1 MVKAEVVVE
10 SDLQHRIHLEE
21 GAKSELQGGC
31 PNGFLA
37 GDPLGRVR
45 WTSEK
50 PKRKVGWSWDEGRGM
65 TESSPGRF
73 RRGRSWKVLSHQRS
87 GEVDEL
93 HRPLRRW
100 SSVGCEDAISSSW
113 LLVKRSGLMNA
124 PFWQWKRRF
133 VKLDSEQLLLY
144 ADDGPG
150 AEFKGTVPIRGVSM
164 SLAKAKQT
172 SKSGALYAFTTTDGA
187 GTTVTWAAFTRLER
201 ARWLKTLQF
210 RGASLDQEAE
220 AAASRADD
228 ASADPEEDHDEEA
241 TPSSPAPMGLPG
253 PLSVLFG
260 ERTPAQAWGGRPPKK
275 SWASA
280 SQLPG
285 TSARDLGAAP
295 APSSVADVGRP
306 EGILRRPS
314 RSATLP
320 PKPLSESE
328 EPTMVGPMSAGASS
342 ATTKTVRFDH
352 RLAAKKGEVVSPSI
366 SSAVDSPGSTRS
378 ANTITSSVS
387 TPVSRGQ
394 AAGKRVVSQ
403 WLQKEAHLG
412 SGTFGNVYAGTYFN
426 QKVAIKELIV
436 QDLSEESLEEF
447 EREADLHYH
456 LRHANVILL
465 LCYNVEPSNG
475 PACMVMELAQCSLFD
490 VLHRN
495 APLPQKEDRDL
506 SVHTRLRILE
516 DVATGLMFLHTLDI
530 MHLDLKSLN
539 LLLDGTG
546 TVKLADFGL
555 SVVKSE
561 IEGSQGKAIGSLPYM
576 APELMVD
583 DPYPDKACDVYSF
596 YVVVWEVV
604 CRQQP
609 HDGKS
614 PAWIMK
620 FASRRKK
627 QLEVPKHV
635 GCPQRL
641 EALMKRCADF
651 DPSRRPTMEACQR
664 AISDI
669 RADPIAPSLMR
680 VELPENAL
688 FTCEVI
694 AEDGVVVLDAP
705 RAKLDDEDTYSP
717 ASSSVDTERRAHA
730 DFGTGDD
737 TPGRGV
743 MSPVSAGS
751 TATVSQPKTPKDA
764 ASRDARFAKG
774 YKFYVEAHVAAA
786 NGRPDG
792 EDQVYLKLAN
802 EESYVAAFGADGAI
816 LVRLVDTSIGAER
829 LAVEAR
835 ERGIG
840 AVVEGLLF
848 HLALCHAEAI
858 LRLLACIFEILAAP
872 NAASGASA
880 KAVTLSTDEGA
891 MSDAMRIKACRRVVA
906 ALNIFRDDAHVQL
919 AGVSA
924 VVNLA
929 LDVVGRAALAKFGAC
944 HAIIAALKRH
954 GDDGDRAFELRRV
967 CVEAILNILSDD
979 ANAPALRNAGA
990 TRALMVVVTDLAEAS
1005 NVPNKPP
1012 DVRRRERRVAAR
1024 AWTSLARLA
1033 TAEQSLVGPPLA
1045 SSAASTGSRG
1055 SADDHPQNAVAYL
1068 PRASIDVDDD
1078 HCGLDEP
1085 FYMEADDDVPDLLR
1099 AFDGPRLSVLTAA
1112 KAARIISDRSAA
1124 ARQSG
1129 DAAAG
1134 YEPEDDE
1141 DEVNAVVIIDEV
1153 EAAECTAVTMSS
1165 SNARQHAGHQT
1176 ADRDR
1181 SPRPGG
1187 MSGNYTAA
1195 VARPRTQPCHND
1207 DCGRGAAALLAA
1219 CCHAMQAF
1227 ATMPARED
1235 GKPSIADLLLDAG
1248 AATVLEQ
1255 SLRRALDTSD
1265 AAKSARSRQG
1275 LAESD
1280 DLARRTCAAIMALA
1294 ASSDRA
1300 RVLLG
1305 DAGVCEAAVEVAR
1318 AICTTDT
1325 DLPRDDIARLRY
1337 YAVGALSNLAFSSTY
1352 NKDRLDN
1359 CGALRAIAA
1368 CAEAANS
1375 DLEQQRLCCRAFCT
1389 LGTLD
1394 VTDNEEDPRRLHLR
1408 HLRVVPQAMFSH
1420 EDPTLQHLGCAAIIN
1435 LAAEPRYRRAL
1446 GVVDGCEAVAAALK
1460 NHPTDA
1466 RVQEYGFR
1474 AAVYL
1479 ARDDPINRERF
1490 HAHGVR
1496 RLATAAAKLFTTN
1509 PSVLA
1514 WAHRLQKEL

>member
-1 MVKAEVVVE
+1 M
-10 SDLQHRIHLEE
+10 
-21 GAKSELQGGC
+21 
-31 PNGFLA
+31 
-37 GDPLGRVR
+37 
-45 WTSEK
+45 
-50 PKRKVGWSWDEGRGM
+50 GWSWDETRGM
-65 TESSPGRF
+65 SESSPGRF

-87 GEVDEL
+87 GEIDEL

-100 SSVGCEDAISSSW
+100 SSMGCEDAISSSW

-133 VKLDSEQLLLY
+133 VKLDGEQLLLY

-164 SLAKAKQT
+164 SLARAKQT
-172 SKSGALYAFTTTDGA
+172 SKSGALYAFTTTDSS
-187 GTTVTWAAFTRLER
+187 GTTVTWAAFSRSER
-201 ARWLKTLQF
+201 ARWLKTLHF
-210 RGASLDQEAE
+210 RGATLDPEAE
-220 AAASRADD
+220 AASARVEDD
-228 ASADPEEDHDEEA
+228 DVGPEEDTEEE
-241 TPSSPAPMGLPG
+241 TPSSPALGLPG

-260 ERTPAQAWGGRPPKK
+260 ECGPAQAWGGRPPKK

-295 APSSVADVGRP
+295 APSSVADIGRP

-328 EPTMVGPMSAGASS
+328 ESAMVGPMSAGASS

-352 RLAAKKGEVVSPSI
+352 RLAKKGELVSPSL
-366 SSAVDSPGSTRS
+366 SSALDSPGSTRS
-378 ANTITSSVS
+378 ATTVTSSVS

-394 AAGKRVVSQ
+394 AAGKRVVAQ

-412 SGTFGNVYAGTYFN
+412 SGTFGNVYSGTYFN

-465 LCYNVEPSNG
+465 LCYNVDPSNG
-475 PACMVMELAQCSLFD
+475 PACMVMELAQCSLFE
-490 VLHRN
+490 VLHRST
-495 APLPQKEDRDL
+495 PLPQNKEKDL
-506 SVHTRLRILE
+506 SVLTRLRILE

-539 LLLDGTG
+539 LLLDATG

-596 YVVVWEVV
+596 YVVIWEVV

-609 HDGKS
+609 HEGRS

-620 FASRRKK
+620 FASRRRK
-627 QLEVPKHV
+627 QLEIPKHV
-635 GCPQRL
+635 GCPERL
-641 EALMKRCADF
+641 EALMRRCADF

-669 RADPIAPSLMR
+669 RADPVAPSLMR

-694 AEDGVVVLDAP
+694 ADDGVLVVDAP
-705 RAKLDDEDTYSP
+705 RAKLDVEDTYSP
-717 ASSSVDTERRAHA
+717 ASSSVDTERRHA
-730 DFGTGDD
+730 DFGAGDD

-751 TATVSQPKTPKDA
+751 TATVSQPKTPKDSSSSSS
-764 ASRDARFAKG
+764 SRPPEARFAKG

-786 NGRPDG
+786 NARPDG

-802 EESYVAAFGADGAI
+802 EESYVAAFGPDGAI
-816 LVRLVDTSIGAER
+816 SVKLIDASIGAER

-848 HLALCHAEAI
+848 HIAICHAEAI

-872 NAASGASA
+872 NAASAPAPA
-880 KAVTLSTDEGA
+880 KVVTLSTDEGA

-906 ALNIFRDDAHVQL
+906 ALSIFRDDAHVQL

-979 ANAPALRNAGA
+979 ANAAALRNAGA

-1033 TAEQSLVGPPLA
+1033 TAEQTLVVAPPP

-1055 SADDHPQNAVAYL
+1055 SADDHPQNVVAYL
-1068 PRASIDVDDD
+1068 PRAASIDVDDD
-1078 HCGLDEP
+1078 CGLHDEP
-1085 FYMEADDDVPDLLR
+1085 FFMEADDDVPDLLR
-1099 AFDGPRLSVLTAA
+1099 EFDGPRLSVLTAA
-1112 KAARIISDRSAA
+1112 KAARIILDRSDA

-1153 EAAECTAVTMSS
+1153 EAAECTAATSS
-1165 SNARQHAGHQT
+1165 SSSTRPHAPVVSH
-1176 ADRDR
+1176 AAERDV

-1195 VARPRTQPCHND
+1195 VARSRAQPRHND

-1227 ATMPARED
+1227 ATMPTRED
-1235 GKPSIADLLLDAG
+1235 GKPLIADLLLDAG

-1255 SLRRALDTSD
+1255 SLRRALDTSH

-1275 LAESD
+1275 LTESD

-1318 AICTTDT
+1318 SICTSDT
-1325 DLPRDDIARLRY
+1325 DLPRDDIGRLRY

-1394 VTDNEEDPRRLHLR
+1394 VSENDEDPRRLDLR

-1420 EDPTLQHLGCAAIIN
+1420 EDPMLQHLGCAAIIN

-1446 GVVDGCEAVAAALK
+1446 GVVDACEAVASALK

-1496 RLATAAAKLFTTN
+1496 RLATAASKLFAGN